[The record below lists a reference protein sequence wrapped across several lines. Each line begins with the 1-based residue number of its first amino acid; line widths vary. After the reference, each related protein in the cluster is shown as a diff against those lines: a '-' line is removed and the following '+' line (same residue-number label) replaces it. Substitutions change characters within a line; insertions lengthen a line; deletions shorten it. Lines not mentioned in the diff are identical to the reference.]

1 MRRMLDLECRLCGKT
16 VRDVFFRR
24 VPKIIRHTRLGVK
37 CKGIMDQVFLPSA
50 RNAAWGDKDAVVVFR
65 KPDGT
70 ISYPGRNDAPTPKG
84 CERVEMKSLREV
96 QRFERE
102 NGVRCEAMHYNSGNG
117 PEIID
122 HIDRLPP
129 IEQRRDAFLRAWH
142 GRA

>member
-50 RNAAWGDKDAVVVFR
+50 RNAGWSDKDAVVVFR

-70 ISYPGRNDAPTPKG
+70 ISYPATNLKPTPAG
-84 CERVEMKSLREV
+84 CERIVMKSLREV
-96 QRFERE
+96 EQFEKR
-102 NGVRCEAMHYNSGNG
+102 NHVICEAAHYDSGNG
-117 PEIID
+117 VPTID
-122 HIDRLPP
+122 HIDTRPP
-129 IEQRRDAFLRAWH
+129 VQERERAFMKAWR
-142 GRA
+142 GE